1 MTLKKLF
8 FTHSGR
14 AGKLYIKKLGSIN
27 AQIKLWSLKKESCKS
42 FSKPRFKE
50 NFCLRQSWQR
60 KQKRGGKRAQTG
72 QYDDTHEWGNM
83 GTGRRPFFHCSH
95 FEYKWEEGI
104 TLTAS

>member
-60 KQKRGGKRAQTG
+60 KQKRGVKEHKQ
-72 QYDDTHEWGNM
+72 GNM
-83 GTGRRPFFHCSH
+83 MTRTSGVIWEQAGGLFFIAHTLNINGRR
-95 FEYKWEEGI
+95 E
-104 TLTAS
+104 